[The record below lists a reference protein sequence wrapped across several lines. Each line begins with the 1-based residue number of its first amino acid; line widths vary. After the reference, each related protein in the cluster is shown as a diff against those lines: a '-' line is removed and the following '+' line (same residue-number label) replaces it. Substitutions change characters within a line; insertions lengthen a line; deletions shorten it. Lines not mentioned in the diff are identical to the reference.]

1 MNGTTNYI
9 LVIVIF
15 YLKCFEFVY
24 RRTRAR
30 PTKKKKK
37 VPCPATCPYKYGFK
51 QFNMSLKIDTTASG
65 RCSVSLIFELT
76 TFSRNIKSLCHLKM
90 EIPLQIPASND
101 EKYN

>member
-30 PTKKKKK
+30 PTKKK

-101 EKYN
+101 EQYN